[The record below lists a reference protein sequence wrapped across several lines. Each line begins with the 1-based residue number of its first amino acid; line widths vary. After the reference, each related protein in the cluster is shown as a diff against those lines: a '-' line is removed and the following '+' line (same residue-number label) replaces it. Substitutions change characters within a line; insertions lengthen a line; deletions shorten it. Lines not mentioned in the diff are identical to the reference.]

1 MTSNRSRRN
10 CSALRASSTIAGT
23 VGRLNTESFTLANS
37 PLIDRTAGSIS
48 TTRTRCMPGTSAS
61 TRVVTPL
68 PKPITSA
75 DVASGRAAAG
85 ASPSMIWV
93 SMSPWSDASTRVT
106 WTPRSC
112 SGWRRSEEHTSEL
125 QSPMYLVCR
134 LLLEKKK
141 KPIEKVN
148 HPYETIR
155 ERHIKSALHPAD
167 HDERITKNQHDQSA
181 RLNGD
186 ITQES

>member
-1 MTSNRSRRN
+1 M
-10 CSALRASSTIAGT
+10 AET

-93 SMSPWSDASTRVT
+93 SMSPWSDASTLPFTRSVRPVSPSQT
-106 WTPRSC
+106 LTVAFQPSRNASWRAPR
-112 SGWRRSEEHTSEL
+112 W
-125 QSPMYLVCR
+125 
-134 LLLEKKK
+134 
-141 KPIEKVN
+141 
-148 HPYETIR
+148 
-155 ERHIKSALHPAD
+155 
-167 HDERITKNQHDQSA
+167 A
-181 RLNGD
+181 RNP
-186 ITQES
+186 